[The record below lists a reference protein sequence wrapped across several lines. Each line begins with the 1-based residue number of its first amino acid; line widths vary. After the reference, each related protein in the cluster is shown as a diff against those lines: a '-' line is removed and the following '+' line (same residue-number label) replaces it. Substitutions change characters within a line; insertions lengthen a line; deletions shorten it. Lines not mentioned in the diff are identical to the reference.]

1 MMKTKAVFS
10 IVLLLLLLIVPVCR
24 GQELGFLDG
33 IEARSYCEA
42 VIDHV
47 AKDQI
52 KEAFVLIG
60 AQWPFPVV
68 ELKEVQEQAE
78 KNQVFVEERFGQP
91 CGYRLVKEEV
101 VSEVC
106 LRYTYVIKYEKHL
119 VRWQFVFYKAKDR
132 WQLNSFKWDDAIEA
146 LFGQ

>member
-1 MMKTKAVFS
+1 MKFKAVFS
-10 IVLLLLLLIVPVCR
+10 IVLLFLLLIIPVCR

-60 AQWPFPVV
+60 SQWPFPVV
-68 ELKEVQEQAE
+68 ELKQVQEQAE
-78 KNQVFVEERFGQP
+78 KNQVFVKERFGQP
-91 CGYRLVKEEV
+91 C
-101 VSEVC
+101 
-106 LRYTYVIKYEKHL
+106 
-119 VRWQFVFYKAKDR
+119 
-132 WQLNSFKWDDAIEA
+132 AI
-146 LFGQ
+146 GWSKKR

>member
-1 MMKTKAVFS
+1 MVKFKAVFS
-10 IVLLLLLLIVPVCR
+10 IVLLLLLLIIPVCQ
-24 GQELGFLDG
+24 GQGLGFLDG

-42 VIDHV
+42 VINHV
-47 AKDQI
+47 AKGQI
-52 KEAFVLIG
+52 EEAFVLIG
-60 AQWPFPVV
+60 SQWPFPVA
-68 ELKEVQEQAE
+68 ELKQAQEQAE

-101 VSEVC
+101 VPEVC

-132 WQLNSFKWDDAIEA
+132 WQLNSFKWDDSIEA

>member
-1 MMKTKAVFS
+1 MKFKAVFS
-10 IVLLLLLLIVPVCR
+10 IVLLLLLLIIPVCR

-60 AQWPFPVV
+60 SQWPFPVV

-106 LRYTYVIKYEKHL
+106 LRYTYVIKHEKHL

>member
-1 MMKTKAVFS
+1 MKTKAVFS